1 MAVKAVGISKR
12 YFRNGGTSNYFYAV
26 SKTDIQLENGC
37 LTAITGRS
45 GSGKTTLLNMLAGL
59 LEPSEG
65 SVFIDD
71 EDIYKMDDKRLS
83 ALRNAKIG
91 VIPQGQTG
99 LASLSVLENVM
110 LPFYM
115 YQKGDVEKKATELL
129 ASVGMAELKNAFPT
143 ELSGGENRRLAIAR
157 ALINDPDVIFAD
169 EPTGDL
175 DDENTKTVLEIL
187 RAAADSG
194 KAVMLVT
201 HENDALGYADKVYRM
216 DGGVLK

>member
-1 MAVKAVGISKR
+1 
-12 YFRNGGTSNYFYAV
+12 
-26 SKTDIQLENGC
+26 
-37 LTAITGRS
+37 
-45 GSGKTTLLNMLAGL
+45 MLAGL

-115 YQKGDVEKKATELL
+115 YQKGDIEKKATELL